1 MTAPSV
7 AARRAARALQARTGR
22 FRVGLATTP
31 ALPAA
36 IAPDGAVHV
45 LEAGRDQRIAPDT
58 APDVAET
65 AARPAAGGA
74 GGVSSPMP
82 GRVLAVMCQ
91 VGDHVAAGAPLV
103 VLEAMKMEHPVT
115 APYEATVVAVH
126 CAAGDQIAAGVE
138 LVLLEA
144 AAP

>member
-1 MTAPSV
+1 PDVRAGRLDTALLERAWTPAEEDEAS
-7 AARRAARALQARTGR
+7 AAGRRAARALQARAGR
-22 FRVGLATTP
+22 FRIGLAGAP

-45 LEAGRDQRIAPDT
+45 LEVGRDRRIAPDV

-65 AARPAAGGA
+65 AARPATGGA

-82 GRVLAVMCQ
+82 GRVLAVTCQ

-103 VLEAMKMEHPVT
+103 VLEAMKM
-115 APYEATVVAVH
+115 
-126 CAAGDQIAAGVE
+126 
-138 LVLLEA
+138 
-144 AAP
+144 